1 MKNVKWFA
9 IIAAAMLLATA
20 MCACDSKR
28 QPAVNEDDQTQVQM
42 ETVQESSE
50 KEQKEEVKEE
60 VKEDSEKYMEI
71 ETPYTTLLYPEQW
84 ADALQIEVTE
94 GDEYVVS
101 FSADVEGETKQPLFD
116 LTFGDGLDNKMGS
129 IQLDNGSIVDVAV
142 NFVSLDNVNNDTI
155 LSMQEAANELLSKL
169 PLSREPIVE
178 AVADLAIETSYGN
191 LSFPGEW
198 KDSVTVQQEDNSV
211 LFYANVNE
219 QTIKLFA
226 VEFGVDADSAIGS
239 VLDSNN
245 ENVTVGIMMEELN
258 LDNSWSDEEKN
269 MLYTMQESINHVLD
283 NIDFVNQVN

>member
-1 MKNVKWFA
+1 MKKQFKWFA
-9 IIAAAMLLATA
+9 VITAATMLATA
-20 MCACDSKR
+20 MCACNSER
-28 QPAVNEDDQTQVQM
+28 QPAVNEDDKTQVQM
-42 ETVQESSE
+42 ETAQESSE
-50 KEQKEEVKEE
+50 KEQKEEVQ
-60 VKEDSEKYMEI
+60 EDSEKYMEI

-84 ADALQIEVTE
+84 AEALKVEVTE

-129 IQLDNGSIVDVAV
+129 IQLEDGSVVDVAV
-142 NFVSLDNVNNDTI
+142 NFASLDNVNNDTI

-226 VEFGVDADSAIGS
+226 VEFGVDEDSAIGS
-239 VLDSNN
+239 MLDTNN
-245 ENVTVGIMMEELN
+245 ESVTVGISMEEIN